1 MKQGYILITTFQ
13 YEGDKVA
20 ETSTSP
26 VYATFEAAQVYMK
39 DAIESSK
46 QDGVLS
52 STFHPTDQEEHD
64 EDEWEIEQREDYI
77 SFVSKYK
84 EGRWIFFEILQVL
97 VHDLTNAEGE

>member
-1 MKQGYILITTFQ
+1 MKKGYILITTYS

-39 DAIESSK
+39 DAIKSSK

-52 STFHPTDQEEHD
+52 NLHEFD
-64 EDEWEIEQREDYI
+64 EDEWEIEQREDYT